1 MNKNNGF
8 ILSTYVYIL
17 LVFFLLLLSTML
29 AVLNNTRLLSN
40 KLKEQSSNTSGLIN
54 KDFSFVMLGD
64 KEILIRK
71 GDEFIDPGFIIKS
84 SGGVDLANIVKVTD
98 SINNN
103 VIGNYERIYTATY
116 NGVTKELKRIVH
128 VVDNNASNYLT
139 ALYDYKSN
147 DNGLIKDDTVDKN
160 IRYSGNYVKNYV
172 EFGNTNELWRI
183 IGTFNV
189 TTASGNTEKL
199 VKIVRDNLIG
209 WYSWDSSIGN
219 NNRTLEDGEIND
231 GLGINQWG
239 ASTYTDGSAYEGAD
253 LMRELNT
260 LYLNSGSGRCYNGSN
275 NASTT
280 CNFST
285 TGIKDTYRG
294 MIENVVWNTGAL
306 AWDDNGI
313 PALTAYNEERGTSNV
328 KDLCTQG
335 MVYCNDNVI
344 RTTTW
349 KGLVGLIYP
358 SDYGYASTYVNSDT
372 NKGCRDN
379 INDNSNYSCMNE
391 NWLHN
396 NTNYWTI
403 SPLAR
408 TGTATSAWDVGSR
421 GCTGHGD
428 SIYGFGIRP
437 TIYLK
442 SNAYITNGDG
452 TESRPYQLS
461 IN

>member
-1 MNKNNGF
+1 MKNKKGF

-17 LVFFLLLLSTML
+17 LVFFLLILSTML
-29 AVLNNTRLLSN
+29 AVLNNTRILSN

-64 KEILIRK
+64 KGILLRK
-71 GDEFIDPGFIIKS
+71 GEDFIDPGFIIKS
-84 SGGVDLANIVKVTD
+84 SGGVDLSNIVKVTD
-98 SINNN
+98 SINND

-139 ALYDYKSN
+139 ALYEYKSN

-172 EFGNTNELWRI
+172 EFGNDNELWRI
-183 IGTFNV
+183 IGIFNV
-189 TTASGNTEKL
+189 TTASGKTEKL
-199 VKIVRDNLIG
+199 MKIVRNDLIG
-209 WYSWDSSIGN
+209 AYSWDSSTGN
-219 NNRTLEDGEIND
+219 NDGAHTDGEVND
-231 GLGINQWG
+231 GYGVNQWG

-260 LYLNSGSGRCYNGSN
+260 LYLNQESGTCYNGSS

-294 MIENVVWNTGAL
+294 MIESVVWNTGAFSWGQS
-306 AWDDNGI
+306 AK
-313 PALTAYNEERGTSNV
+313 TAYQAERGTTTGQICKGTTYQNGAYCTDTV
-328 KDLCTQG
+328 K
-335 MVYCNDNVI
+335 

-349 KGLVGLIYP
+349 EGRVGLIYP
-358 SDYGYASTYVNSDT
+358 SDYGYGSTNTS
-372 NKGCRDN
+372 CRNN
-379 INDNSNYSCMNE
+379 INDNTNFSCKND

-396 NTNYWTI
+396 NTYYWTL
-403 SPLAR
+403 SPFAPSDHSNDAWLVVSGGFVDGGYAR
-408 TGTATSAWDVGSR
+408 GG
-421 GCTGHGD
+421 
-428 SIYGFGIRP
+428 YGVRP
-437 TIYLK
+437 SVYLK
-442 SNAYITNGDG
+442 SDVSITSGDG
-452 TESRPYQLS
+452 SSNNPYKLS
-461 IN
+461 VT